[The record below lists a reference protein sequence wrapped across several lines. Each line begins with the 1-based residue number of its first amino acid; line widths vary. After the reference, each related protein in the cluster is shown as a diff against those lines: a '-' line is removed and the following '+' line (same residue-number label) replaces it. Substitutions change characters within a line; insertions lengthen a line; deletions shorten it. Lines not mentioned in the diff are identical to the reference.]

1 MAMRKTVLT
10 TVASLAVLS
19 ESFADGGNPYGDFVH
34 QQTTDADVSEN
45 SFANGA
51 HWSDGTAPQRGYKYY
66 VPSGMVFFTPAG
78 NSQDRTFAGDV
89 LACAGDIKVAV
100 SGGRKVIWSELWLLD
115 GATYS
120 FGSACSIAG
129 SVVVKAA
136 EATPAKYLTF
146 VPNST
151 AAFAFDASIT
161 SEVGTALVFGL
172 RPTETIPTTPLSTVR
187 LFGDLSG
194 CRGTLAVAAGQKLS
208 FYVTG
213 GATLP
218 GTLRVDKG
226 GWFVNHDASVQ
237 NRVGTLELSDGGF
250 YSQAISGET
259 CQPIAVTNALVLG
272 RFNLQLTGAATP
284 NRTAK
289 RYPVFRLMGAAAANP
304 PDVTNVQLENVF
316 GSNAVLP
323 GQRFE
328 IESDGEDKV
337 VYFAYDGYVSMTTG
351 NGAGTSSTS
360 SALQEQYKT
369 FWSNSQ
375 CPTSETTGWLSIENT
390 FLAYNN
396 DNGSKSFSYPQ
407 AKFLMRSGKVFYGQ
421 FDSFLA
427 QEFHFEAGSSAQYY
441 VGTQDKY
448 WDATGSIVIHS
459 GDSPVKFKARE
470 YKKVH
475 INCPIRGAGDL
486 ELNADE
492 SDKVG
497 TYYLEGNNSGFG
509 GGLKLFYSDSKAGP
523 MNVYA
528 GNANAFGGPT
538 ASGEFRPDAVTL
550 GNHTRLTFENSMS
563 MNEAT
568 RGWKVSGN
576 ASINIPGSLAVEMY
590 NSITFDGTLTKEG
603 TGTLCIGGTAH
614 FGDGGEENMPEDGK
628 NVLVVSSAVRLLS
641 ADALNGVKITLKP
654 GAQIQLPLNTADKFG
669 IRNTKTGTPFDIQT
683 SDGKIPFRWAGNAAG
698 IAQNQDI
705 LLPVCTV
712 REELAAGLA
721 DKISLA
727 YSPFSKLHFCGYAI
741 RPNGDNSST
750 VVACFYRPGFMIRI
764 R

>member
-1 MAMRKTVLT
+1 MTIHKTILT
-10 TVASLAVLS
+10 AITCLLVSAPAL
-19 ESFADGGNPYGDFVH
+19 ADGENPYGDFVH
-34 QQTTDADVSEN
+34 QETTDADATEN

-51 HWSDGTAPQRGYKYY
+51 HWSDHAEPQQGYKYY
-66 VPSGMVFFTPAG
+66 VPAGLVFFTPAG

-89 LACAGDIKVAV
+89 LACAGDIKVVV
-100 SGGRKVIWSELWLLD
+100 SGGRKVNWPALWLLD

-120 FGSACSIAG
+120 FGSACSIGG

-136 EATPAKYLTF
+136 ESTPAKYLTF

-161 SEVGTALVFGL
+161 SEAGTALVFGL

-187 LFGDLSG
+187 IFGDISRCL
-194 CRGTLAVAAGQKLS
+194 GTLAVAAGQKLS

-213 GATLP
+213 GAVLP

-226 GWFVNHDASVQ
+226 GWFVNQDANVQ

-250 YSQAISGET
+250 YSQTISGET

-304 PDVTNVQLENVF
+304 PDVTNLQLENVF
-316 GSNAVLP
+316 GSNVVLP

-328 IESDGEDKV
+328 IENDGEDKV

-351 NGAGTSSTS
+351 NGAGTSNTS

-421 FDSFLA
+421 FDSFSA

-448 WDATGSIVIHS
+448 WDATGSIVIHA
-459 GDSPVKFKARE
+459 GDSSVKFKARE

-492 SDKVG
+492 SDKFG
-497 TYYLEGNNSGFG
+497 TYYLEGNNFGFG
-509 GGLKLFYSDSKAGP
+509 GGLRFFYSDSKAGP

-538 ASGEFRPDAVTL
+538 ASGEFRPDAVTI
-550 GNHTRLTFENSMS
+550 GGHTRLTFENSMS

-568 RGWKVSGN
+568 RGWRVAGI
-576 ASINIPGSLAVEMY
+576 ASINIPGTLAVEMY
-590 NSITFDGTLTKEG
+590 NSVTFDGTLTKEG
-603 TGTLCIGGTAH
+603 SGTLCMGGTAR
-614 FGDGGEENMPEDGK
+614 FGDGGAENMPEDGK
-628 NVLVVSSAVRLLS
+628 NVLVTSSSVRLLS
-641 ADALNGVKITLKP
+641 ADALNGVKVTLKP
-654 GAQIQLPLNTADKFG
+654 GSQLQLPLNTADEFG
-669 IRNTKTGTPFDIQT
+669 IRNTKTATPFDIQT
-683 SDGKIPFRWAGNAAG
+683 SDGKIPFRWAGNAVG
-698 IAQNQDI
+698 IAQDQNI
-705 LLPVCTV
+705 MLPVCTV
-712 REELAAGLA
+712 RDELAAGLV

-727 YSPFSKLHFCGYAI
+727 YSPFSRHRFCGYAV
-741 RPNGDNSST
+741 RSNGDNSST
-750 VVACFYRPGFMIRI
+750 IVARFCRPGFMMKFH
-764 R
+764 